1 MFPLLLRS
9 YHSLVGWNAEDGLMG
24 WGKDFVNLTSWE
36 GPVVAAFGGFT
47 NGIDVFSGGKIFL
60 SSLSLLFN
68 LII

>member
-1 MFPLLLRS
+1 
-9 YHSLVGWNAEDGLMG
+9 MG